1 MKIITLTDKVIVS
14 DPCYPLNEQF
24 GPVLLDNV
32 LEGEYHTFVEHT
44 KPGAWEGRIS
54 RLFAVHS
61 NHYKNY
67 KHLSWWKQDQTI
79 GVDSGQ
85 AGIFTLDS
93 YRNDKVFTGK
103 QNNFN
108 KDESWYG
115 HICDR
120 TLSKEQWGTYE
131 NGVVSSSG
139 FGDGEYELWLAKE
152 DEKVIA
158 IAINF
163 FYWYNLCDS

>member
-1 MKIITLTDKVIVS
+1 MKTITLTEKVIIS
-14 DPCYPLNEQF
+14 DPCYSLDYQF

-61 NHYKNY
+61 NHHKNY
-67 KHLSWWKQDQTI
+67 KNLSWWKQNQSI

-93 YRNDKVFTGK
+93 YRNDNVFAGELNK
-103 QNNFN
+103 FNN
-108 KDESWYG
+108 DESWYG

-120 TLSKEQWGTYE
+120 TVSKERWGNYE

-139 FGDGEYELWLAKE
+139 GDGEYELWLAKE
-152 DEKVIA
+152 DEKVVA